1 MNVEKLIALEEAINE
16 GKMPSDSMVFVGVI
30 ALYNHE

>member
-1 MNVEKLIALEEAINE
+1 MNFEKLIALEEANKE